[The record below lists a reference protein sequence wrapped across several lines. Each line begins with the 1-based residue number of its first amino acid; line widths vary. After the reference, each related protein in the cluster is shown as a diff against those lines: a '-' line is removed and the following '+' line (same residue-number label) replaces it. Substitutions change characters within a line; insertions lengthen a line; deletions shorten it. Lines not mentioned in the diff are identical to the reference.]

1 MILAHLADIH
11 FGRENQSALG
21 AAREVIL
28 ASGADAVVVAGD
40 LTQRGKRSEFAA
52 SRAYLRSF
60 GLPVLCVPGN
70 HDTPLLHVGARA
82 TNAFGRYDA
91 FMSEFPDEM
100 DAGRILIRG
109 LNTSRGWQ
117 ARSNWAEGSVS
128 LRRLDH
134 LISAGTPGEGP
145 SLCAIVCHHPFR
157 QPSRA
162 RLRTATRRGAE
173 ASRRLAAS
181 GVSLLLTGHVHTPHA
196 EVIQEE
202 EGRYLAITAGTLST
216 RLRAEQPSFN
226 LITLGTDQ
234 LDLSVLSFSHG
245 SFAQSAEGKWSLEDL
260 EPVATPRVVT
270 VQHEEGTD

>member
-11 FGRENQSALG
+11 FGRENQSALD

-28 ASGADAVVVAGD
+28 ASGAEAVVVAGD
-40 LTQRGKRSEFAA
+40 LTQRGKRSEFIA
-52 SRAYLRSF
+52 SREYLRSF
-60 GLPVLCVPGN
+60 DLPVLCVPGN

-82 TNAFGRYDA
+82 TNAFGRYNS

-100 DAGRILIRG
+100 EAERILIRG

-134 LISAGTPGEGP
+134 IIGVGATEDSPLIRAV
-145 SLCAIVCHHPFR
+145 VCHHPFR
-157 QPSRA
+157 QPSKA

-196 EVIQEE
+196 EVIEEE

-234 LDLSVLSFSHG
+234 LALSVLSFSDG
-245 SFAQSAEGKWSLEDL
+245 SFTQSAEGKWSLKDL

-270 VQHEEGTD
+270 VQHQEGAD